1 MGTFRFGKILGM
13 RDPNDDNALAELRQQ
28 VVDEKSFGTAAPT
41 SATPGSIYFRHDAD
55 NPTTTA
61 LKVYIKDP
69 TTKAWWGA

>member
-13 RDPNDDNALAELRQQ
+13 RDPNDDNALGELRQQ

-41 SATPGSIYFRHDAD
+41 SATPGSIYFRKGASVGA
-55 NPTTTA
+55 A